1 MPATG
6 ETLITWERRYPWAY
20 HSSFKGGWICKVCE
34 EYSTTGGPHW
44 KTVARVHDEHPSEM
58 FNGHVN
64 SNEHQQA
71 LHNKSLRKAMLA
83 KGSVKAQI
91 TSGAE
96 NSAIEV
102 RERNRRVIMK
112 LIKTVYFMAQK
123 KWAVKNNFKD
133 VVEFVKDLGDA
144 NLEKHFRDM
153 GKNATYLSTTSVD
166 EFVCI
171 ISDFIE
177 KKFLSNVL
185 LSEDFALLTDES
197 TDEAGRAQMSVFV
210 QYMDMSTN
218 SPKEEFLCI
227 CKLGTSKASEALM
240 KELEQ
245 MFEEKH
251 IAKENIRF
259 SGLDGTMR

>member
-1 MPATG
+1 M
-6 ETLITWERRYPWAY
+6 
-20 HSSFKGGWICKVCE
+20 
-34 EYSTTGGPHW
+34 
-44 KTVARVHDEHPSEM
+44 
-58 FNGHVN
+58 
-64 SNEHQQA
+64 
-71 LHNKSLRKAMLA
+71 
-83 KGSVKAQI
+83 
-91 TSGAE
+91 
-96 NSAIEV
+96 
-102 RERNRRVIMK
+102 
-112 LIKTVYFMAQK
+112 
-123 KWAVKNNFKD
+123 
-133 VVEFVKDLGDA
+133 KDLGDA

-227 CKLGTSKASEALM
+227 CKLGTSKAYAALM

-259 SGLDGTMR
+259 SGLDGTNAMSSQQKALQRHIQHVSPFALYLNCRNHWLALCLFHLMKEYKDLGSIDLPFLAV